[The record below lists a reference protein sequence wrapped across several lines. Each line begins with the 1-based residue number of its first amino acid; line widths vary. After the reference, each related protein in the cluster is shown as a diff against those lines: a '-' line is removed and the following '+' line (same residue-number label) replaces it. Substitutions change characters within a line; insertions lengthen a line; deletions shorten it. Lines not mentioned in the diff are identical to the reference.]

1 MDDLKATIAEL
12 RRLAAAERTAG
23 PYAADGP
30 YIQTEGESGSWFMK
44 ALGLS
49 ISSLRDA
56 EFAAAAM
63 NAAMPLA
70 DRVEAL
76 EAELAAA
83 KRSMD
88 CPLCGRLISAVLYEG
103 TLGVVVFECGGC
115 RMRLTSNCTRE
126 TWLSYPLAAAR
137 YPDAGGSNG

>member
-1 MDDLKATIAEL
+1 MTREEAYWAGLRPEDFEDDEPLEDARSYDRLLEVARECRVSRDVHSVHEVLLWQKDCIAT
-12 RRLAAAERTAG
+12 
-23 PYAADGP
+23 
-30 YIQTEGESGSWFMK
+30 
-44 ALGLS
+44 
-49 ISSLRDA
+49 
-56 EFAAAAM
+56 
-63 NAAMPLA
+63 
-70 DRVEAL
+70 L

-137 YPDAGGSNG
+137 YPDAEGEKS